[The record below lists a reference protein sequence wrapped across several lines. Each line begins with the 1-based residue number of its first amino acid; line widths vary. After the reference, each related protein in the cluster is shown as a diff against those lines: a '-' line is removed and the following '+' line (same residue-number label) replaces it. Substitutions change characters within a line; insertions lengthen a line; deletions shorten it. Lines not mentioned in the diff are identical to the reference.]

1 MSLNHSF
8 SLYEKIMAQCPISS
22 SSIKK
27 YNKKEGKNYIFRE
40 NMEEKD
46 IILMIY
52 NENEEE
58 IKNLEKSLEKSID
71 KSFDKSYEKSFDKSL
86 NNLLINDSQN

>member
-1 MSLNHSF
+1 
-8 SLYEKIMAQCPISS
+8 MAQCPISS

-27 YNKKEGKNYIFRE
+27 YKKKEGKNYIFRE

-46 IILMIY
+46 IIPMIY

-58 IKNLEKSLEKSID
+58 IKYLEKSLEKSID